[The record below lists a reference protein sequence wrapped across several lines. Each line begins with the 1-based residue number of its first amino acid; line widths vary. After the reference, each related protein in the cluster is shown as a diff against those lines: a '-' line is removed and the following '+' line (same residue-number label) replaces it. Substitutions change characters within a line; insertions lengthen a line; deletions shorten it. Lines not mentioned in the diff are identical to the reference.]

1 MKFFFKKKKIKSY
14 KDLGCPAS
22 TDENFSNLI
31 FIIDIIKELD
41 YFVFFGTLLGFVR
54 EGYLIE
60 GDDDIDIYV
69 NKKQKEK
76 LISLLKKNNV
86 DVDLNLSVNKGEY
99 LLQIK
104 RTINNKHTIFDFYF
118 FEDDI
123 DDLYIVERWNFGA
136 LTHDPS
142 KHLRTPK
149 IFIYPIQKIII
160 RSHEFNI
167 PANSKYVCEFLYGRN
182 WTKKLKKDQDYTIEV
197 IDGKPVMFK
206 LKENFFGKKKIFLES

>member
-1 MKFFFKKKKIKSY
+1 M
-14 KDLGCPAS
+14 LGLIR
-22 TDENFSNLI
+22 DNF
-31 FIIDIIKELD
+31 
-41 YFVFFGTLLGFVR
+41 
-54 EGYLIE
+54 LIE

-69 NKKQKEK
+69 NKKQKER
-76 LISLLKKNNV
+76 LISLLKKNSI
-86 DVDLNLSVNKGEY
+86 DVDLDLSVNKGDY
-99 LLQIK
+99 FLQIK

-149 IFIYPIQKIII
+149 IFIYPIQQIEI
-160 RSHEFNI
+160 RSFKINI
-167 PANSKYVCEFLYGRN
+167 PAYPKYVCEFLYGRN
-182 WTKKLKKDQDYTIEV
+182 WTKKLKKDQEYKIKV

-206 LKENFFGKKKIFLES
+206 LRENLFGKKKIFLES

>member
-14 KDLGCPAS
+14 KDLGCQAS
-22 TDENFSNLI
+22 ADENFSNLI

-41 YFVFFGTLLGFVR
+41 YFVFFGTLLGFIR
-54 EGYLIE
+54 DGYLIE
-60 GDDDIDIYV
+60 DDDDIDIYV

-76 LISLLKKNNV
+76 LISLLKKNHI
-86 DVDLNLSVNKGEY
+86 DVDLNLSVNKGDY
-99 LLQIK
+99 FLQIK

-149 IFIYPIQKIII
+149 IFIYPIQKIKI
-160 RSHEFNI
+160 RSHEINI

-182 WTKKLKKDQDYTIEV
+182 WTKKLKKDQEYSIEV

-206 LKENFFGKKKIFLES
+206 LKENLFGKKKFF

>member
-1 MKFFFKKKKIKSY
+1 M
-14 KDLGCPAS
+14 
-22 TDENFSNLI
+22 
-31 FIIDIIKELD
+31 
-41 YFVFFGTLLGFVR
+41 LGFIR
-54 EGYLIE
+54 DGYLIE

-76 LISLLKKNNV
+76 LISLLKKNHV

-104 RTINNKHTIFDFYF
+104 RTINNRHTIFDFYF

-149 IFIYPIQKIII
+149 IFIYPIQKIKI
-160 RSHEFNI
+160 RSHEFNV

-182 WTKKLKKDQDYTIEV
+182 WTKKLKKDEDYTIEV